1 MATENLKFN
10 DKTQK

>member
-10 DKTQK
+10 CKTQK